1 MSSQVKISRTDKAIA
16 WTSLWVARIALSA
29 LAFFGM
35 MSLLGG
41 LDDMIRYPVSFLAVA
56 FLLKETL

>member
-1 MSSQVKISRTDKAIA
+1 MNNQVTRTDKAIA
-16 WTSLWVARIALSA
+16 FVSLWVARLALSA

-35 MSLLGG
+35 MFLQGG
-41 LDDMIRYPVSFLAVA
+41 EDDMIRYPVSFLAVA